1 MTERKEDLLVESE
14 GKPETVQ
21 TEESV
26 KEMSAT
32 LMLPP
37 EPKKE
42 EAEPEKKPRR
52 TRRKAAEPVAE
63 TEEEV
68 AEKLK
73 ATKKGAKATP
83 YSVIS
88 IDGSRSVQTEAD
100 KAKNDLI
107 DLTESLKTDKILT
120 GTVQGVERGYDG
132 QYDSAAV
139 VYHGVFKVIIPAEDM
154 VEPPED
160 YRGQD
165 PEDAFHYL
173 LTKRLGAEVD
183 FIVNRIFYDECIAYA
198 SRIDAMKEKR
208 KKYYFG
214 GERNGNLID
223 AGVNAEARV
232 VSVIRAGIFVDL
244 FGVETYIPL
253 RELSYQRMMDAASSF
268 QSGQRI
274 LVKVLE
280 VDRSDKNSIQVKAS
294 VKQAMEN
301 PYAKA
306 LRRYTVGNRY
316 VGSVSM
322 VDTNG
327 VFVAL
332 DGGID
337 CLCSYPKRGRPPRGA
352 RVTVRVLGINH
363 ETNRIW
369 GAITHI
375 ATPR

>member
-1 MTERKEDLLVESE
+1 MTERKEKLLVESE
-14 GKPETVQ
+14 AKAETEQ
-21 TEESV
+21 TEKTVMETN
-26 KEMSAT
+26 AT

-42 EAEPEKKPRR
+42 ETETEKKPRK
-52 TRRKAAEPVAE
+52 TRKKAAEPITVEE
-63 TEEEV
+63 TT
-68 AEKLK
+68 EKPK
-73 ATKKGAKATP
+73 PTKKSTRVTP

-88 IDGSRSVQTEAD
+88 IDDSRSVQTEAD

-280 VDRSDKNSIQVKAS
+280 VDRSDKNNIQVKAS

-301 PYAKA
+301 PYTKA

-352 RVTVRVLGINH
+352 RVTARILGLNH
-363 ETNRIW
+363 EANRIF
-369 GAITHI
+369 GAITQK
-375 ATPR
+375 AKQR

>member
-14 GKPETVQ
+14 RKAETVQ
-21 TEESV
+21 TEEAV
-26 KEMSAT
+26 MEMSAT

-52 TRRKAAEPVAE
+52 TRKKAAEPITE

-68 AEKLK
+68 AEKPK

-165 PEDAFHYL
+165 PEDVFHYL

-214 GERNGNLID
+214 GERNGHLID

-280 VDRSDKNSIQVKAS
+280 VDRSDKNNIQVKVS

-301 PYAKA
+301 PYTKA

-352 RVTVRVLGINH
+352 RVTVRILGINH